1 MIHVY
6 WHYSMIT
13 SKTEGVALVQVLI
26 MTAIMSLIAIQFTKT
41 ARHQV
46 EIAKDFNDRIKAEL
60 LLKTARSRIVFEF
73 FRNDS
78 SQLSDAVINGVKW
91 NLRGIPFDLSQNVS
105 VSITSTT
112 ALLSVITAP
121 KMYLHKLLL
130 TLNVDETTTLEVI
143 DAINDWIDV
152 DDITSIYGA
161 EKNYY
166 QGLSI
171 EPRNGPLQHISE
183 LNSIRGITPEL
194 YSSLKGLLTIYTSGS
209 INPSLAKPELVNTIF
224 EPYIA
229 QQILQAQKEQNFSED
244 TWQGIVG
251 SKQYEFVDLHPRS
264 TFMVSISAK
273 YNDVIITSNFDLK
286 VESQKSK
293 DPIVILANY

>member
-1 MIHVY
+1 
-6 WHYSMIT
+6 MIT